1 MSEFLFPYFAD
12 VTSVFKKGDKTDES
26 NYRPTSTLSIFS
38 KIFEKLIYRQV
49 NSCME
54 PKLSKKLGGFC
65 QNHNTQHV
73 LVRMIE
79 SRWALLN
86 KRQKVGAII
95 MYLSKAFDTLS
106 HKLLLKKLQAYR
118 FIKKSLCFIESY
130 FNKKKQ
136 RTKLG
141 DKYQRIF
148 TGVPQGSILRPLFF
162 NIFIKDLFITIN
174 KSTLCNYVDDN
185 IL

>member
-1 MSEFLFPYFAD
+1 M
-12 VTSVFKKGDKTDES
+12 K
-26 NYRPTSTLSIFS
+26 
-38 KIFEKLIYRQV
+38 
-49 NSCME
+49 
-54 PKLSKKLGGFC
+54 PKLSKKLAEFC

-79 SRWALLN
+79 SWWALLN
-86 KRQKVGAII
+86 KRQKVGAIM

-130 FNKKKQ
+130 FNKRKQ

-141 DKYQRIF
+141 DSFSKYQRIF

-162 NIFIKDLFITIN
+162 DFFIKDLFLTIN
-174 KSTLCNYVDDN
+174 KSTLCNYVDDS